1 MPFKSKKQWRK
12 FFAMENKGELPKG
25 KAKEWARETKTPYK
39 RLPEKKKEACLK
51 MAADLGRL
59 HAMTEAG
66 FEGDLQKTAGILSGL
81 GSIVAPATIGFAM
94 APEGR
99 EREGAAYGGLAGLLG
114 GAMGSAAMK
123 GLAPRAGAL
132 GRLLGSAGAGV
143 LTALALRH
151 KAQAVQELTND
162 IKAKA
167 EEINSL
173 PPDYLI
179 NKVRSLSPRYQAKV
193 VAGLRPSAAGA

>member
-25 KAKEWARETKTPYK
+25 KAEEWAKETKTPYR

-59 HAMTEAG
+59 HAMVEAG
-66 FEGDLQKTAGILSGL
+66 FDGELQKTAGILSGL
-81 GSIVAPATIGFAM
+81 GSVVAPAAIGFSM

-114 GAMGSAAMK
+114 GAMGSAAIK
-123 GLAPRAGAL
+123 GFAPKAGAL

-143 LTALALRH
+143 LAALALKY
-151 KAQAVQELTND
+151 KANAVKELTSD
-162 IKAKA
+162 IKATAQKIDA
-167 EEINSL
+167 L
-173 PPDYLI
+173 PPDYLLK
-179 NKVRSLSPRYQAKV
+179 KVQGLSPRYQAKV
-193 VAGLRPSAAGA
+193 MAGLRPPMMGA